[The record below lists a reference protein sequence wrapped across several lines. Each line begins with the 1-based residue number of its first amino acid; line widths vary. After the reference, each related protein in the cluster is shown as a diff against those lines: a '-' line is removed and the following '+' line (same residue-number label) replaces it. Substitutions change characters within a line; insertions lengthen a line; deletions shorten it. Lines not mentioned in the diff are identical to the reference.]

1 VISGVAFCPQPPL
14 LVPEVA
20 SGAAAELDALRG
32 ACRAAISTVCAG
44 RQPVLIGSG
53 PRSQVHSPLA
63 RGSLAGFGVPGEL
76 HLGAPT
82 NGGPPAN
89 EDGGTPSS
97 EGVAAGGVAGGGGG
111 KLELPPALTVGAWL
125 VRDALGSR
133 SGARGF
139 SVGPD
144 FASRPAAV
152 ELLTLAE
159 ASDVALVVLG
169 DGSARRSTGAPGY
182 LDERAAGFDAAVAE
196 ALRSGDG
203 RELEKLD
210 GDLANEL
217 LAGGVPAWHA
227 AAAVLLEQT
236 YAAQLSYDEAPYGVG
251 YFVAAWT
258 LPTPRPAPPM
268 APSR

>member
-1 VISGVAFCPQPPL
+1 MISGVAFCPQPPL

-20 SGAAAELDALRG
+20 SGAAAELDSLRD

-53 PRSQVHSPLA
+53 PRSQAHSPLA

-82 NGGPPAN
+82 CGG
-89 EDGGTPSS
+89 E
-97 EGVAAGGVAGGGGG
+97 
-111 KLELPPALTVGAWL
+111 LELPPALTVGAWL
-125 VRDALGSR
+125 VRDALGPR

-139 SVGPD
+139 SVAPD
-144 FASRPAAV
+144 FASSAAAV

-159 ASDVALVVLG
+159 TSDVALVVLG

-182 LDERAAGFDAAVAE
+182 LDERAAGFDAAVAD

-227 AAAVLLEQT
+227 AAAVLPEQT
-236 YAAQLSYDEAPYGVG
+236 YAAHLSYDEAPYGVG
-251 YFVAAWT
+251 YFVATWT
-258 LPTPRPAPPM
+258 LPSLQPAPAV